1 MSKRISAT
9 GWTHLKRTY
18 PDDVSKMHHLNI
30 PVNRFNVF
38 LTKQLRRKRK
48 EKLQDKEK
56 VTNIDRYGQQLGY
69 ILDWLDENCNDM
81 YYAENEGISQFTPDM
96 TVGFYFMEETDAMA
110 FKLMFE

>member
-9 GWTHLKRTY
+9 AWTHLKRTY

-38 LTKQLRRKRK
+38 LTKALRRK
-48 EKLQDKEK
+48 KLKKLRDKEK
-56 VTNIDRYGQQLGY
+56 ITNIDRYGQQLGY

-81 YYAENEGISQFTPDM
+81 YYAENEGISQFTANM